1 MLKVPSN
8 TLEYAE
14 WMIILF
20 IGHLRSVT
28 TFEERSPKV
37 NRLHI
42 SVILVILAATV
53 VLADDAS
60 LSLHGMTWGSPIE
73 DHPNLV
79 LVQETEMAAY
89 YTDDKTVFQV
99 ADQKVDRVVY
109 GFYKGKLF
117 AGFIHLSL
125 PVQFVNLKSHF
136 SKRYGPATINYGKE
150 GKPTVYRWKT
160 GHIKIKLKISESGK
174 EMKLAVYYTPLSK
187 KLNEERLENQA
198 DTSRRFLPI
207 EKDKTPEMVPLFRF

>member
-1 MLKVPSN
+1 MSR
-8 TLEYAE
+8 
-14 WMIILF
+14 LF
-20 IGHLRSVT
+20 
-28 TFEERSPKV
+28 F
-37 NRLHI
+37 
-42 SVILVILAATV
+42 SVILVILVSTAV
-53 VLADDAS
+53 IADDAS
-60 LSLHGMTWGSPIE
+60 LSLHGMTWGSSIE

-79 LVQETEMAAY
+79 PVHETDMAAY
-89 YTDDKTVFQV
+89 YTDDKTVYQV
-99 ADQKVDRVVY
+99 ADQKVGRVVY

-117 AGFIHLSL
+117 AGFIHLEL

-136 SKRYGPATINYGKE
+136 SKRYGPATISYGKE

-160 GHIKIKLKISESGK
+160 GQIKIKLKISESRK
-174 EMKLAVYYTPLSK
+174 EMKLAVYYTPLSI